1 MRVLRKLIAC
11 YIILYV
17 VVVSTVVIPV
27 KQAEAAIAL
36 APAAYPAVAGLLTAA
51 GITFMTD
58 EGARAGAI
66 QAWES
71 FSDGLKTKIL
81 NAVAI
86 GSVTIGLTTMDWDE
100 LLAGAGK
107 VTDGVVTGVVNPQGY
122 TWDLAPGQDYVEY
135 INPGPGRIAVEANV
149 QFGKYGS
156 INDYQVEF
164 TGTYNYVGVR
174 ISEGY
179 VGGRK
184 MYYPRIAYYMNGE
197 SSTVY
202 LREYASESKIIP
214 TYIEITADGEYIH
227 VYFRGT
233 HVITFASAE
242 YIECIKAFNSSDS
255 EHNYTGT
262 YTMDIVTTVEQVA
275 GVTYY
280 VTDYYGNPAWDLG
293 NREVPVVVS
302 IPEILGKTAED
313 VMAGAGSGVINPPGI
328 GEELGTVTGW
338 LSNIYHKLTTIGASV
353 GAIANTLT
361 GDIVGDISNIQ
372 IHKLQGIGGAITTKF
387 PFSLPWDVKYL
398 LENLNFTDEIP
409 TWEVGL
415 PNPITGGV
423 AVIEFTIPEQFRYI
437 INGIRTGITI
447 LFVAG
452 LIYSTRKLLG
462 GAT

>member
-1 MRVLRKLIAC
+1 MIRKLIAG

-51 GITFMTD
+51 GITFLTD

-71 FSDGLKTKIL
+71 FSDGFKTKIL

-86 GSVTIGLTTMDWDE
+86 GSVTIGLTKMDWDE
-100 LLAGAGK
+100 LLAGAGE
-107 VTDGVVTGVVNPQGY
+107 VTDGVVSGVTITRGGY
-122 TWDLAPGQDYVEY
+122 TWDLAPGETYHEVFE
-135 INPGPGRIAVEANV
+135 PGPGKIAVEANV
-149 QFGKYGS
+149 QFGEYGS

-179 VGGRK
+179 IGGRK
-184 MYYPRIAYYMNGE
+184 MYYPRIGWYMNGE

-202 LREYASESKIIP
+202 LKEYANESKIIP

-242 YIECIKAFNSSDS
+242 YIECIKAYNSSDS
-255 EHNYTGT
+255 EHNYSGT
-262 YTMDIVTTVEQVA
+262 YAIDIVTTVEQVA

-302 IPEILGKTAED
+302 IPDIIGKNAED

-328 GEELGTVTGW
+328 GEESGTVTGW
-338 LSNIYHKLTTIGASV
+338 LSNIYHKLTAIGASV
-353 GAIANTLT
+353 GEIANTLT

-372 IHKLQGIGGAITTKF
+372 LHKLQGIGGAITTKF

-398 LENLNFTDEIP
+398 LENLNYTDEIL
-409 TWEVGL
+409 TWEIGI
-415 PNPITGGV
+415 PDPIKGGV
-423 AVIEFTIPEQFRYI
+423 AVVEFTIPEQFRFI

-447 LFVAG
+447 IFVAG